1 MSSGPASG
9 ADRRSG
15 GGVFMCYQCGKL
27 IAQFNHRRI
36 CEKPPSGGM
45 SVLCESA
52 PVSPQAK
59 QYAQALLDALG
70 WEGVAMVEF
79 MLGQAIRV

>member
-1 MSSGPASG
+1 
-9 ADRRSG
+9 
-15 GGVFMCYQCGKL
+15 
-27 IAQFNHRRI
+27 
-36 CEKPPSGGM
+36 M